1 MIHNWIRALTLL
13 KEYTNDPIILALA
26 RQWLLM
32 NRIYSEPFER
42 YGWEIRRHIRLKV
55 KDERMSTGSIKR
67 TYIFKAGLIHKTE
80 LRLSEVIYRRKRN
93 G

>member
-13 KEYTNDPIILALA
+13 KEYTNDPIILTLA

-32 NRIYSEPFER
+32 NRIYSEPFEK

-55 KDERMSTGSIKR
+55 KEERMSTGSIR
-67 TYIFKAGLIHKTE
+67 RIYILRAGWIDKKE
-80 LRLSEVIYRRKRN
+80 LQLSEVIYRR
-93 G
+93 

>member
-13 KEYTNDPIILALA
+13 KEYTSDPIILTMA

-42 YGWEIRRHIRLKV
+42 YGWEIRKHIRLKV
-55 KDERMSTGSIKR
+55 KTERMSTGSIR
-67 TYIFKAGLIHKTE
+67 RVYILSAGLIHKKE
-80 LRLSEVIYRRKRN
+80 LRLSEVIYRRK
-93 G
+93 